1 MVIKLL
7 GLVLWGKLLMM
18 FLDETGSRHVIWIRL
33 IRLMRSERRK
43 GRPMRCRIP
52 WWRPL
57 IQERGAVAVTSDGL
71 LRVPEEVEDLVIVS
85 HRRSG
90 DIVHMF
96 PPELVGVLVAG
107 MGIVTVH
114 LRLNVKVRAAT

>member
-18 FLDETGSRHVIWIRL
+18 FLDETWSRHVIWIRL
-33 IRLMRSERRK
+33 IMMRSKRRQ

-52 WWRPL
+52 WWRSL
-57 IQERGAVAVTSDGL
+57 IQERGAVAVTSDCL
-71 LRVPEEVEDLVIVS
+71 LRVPEQVEDLVIVS

-107 MGIVTVH
+107 VGIVTVH
-114 LRLNVKVRAAT
+114 SRLNVKVRAAT